1 MRKYIFILGIIILSL
16 CACSKEG
23 LTQYDAAKNYLYIP
37 NDKYMDTTFVTFK
50 HHPGIDDYDV
60 FFEVRLI
67 GIQLIEDKSYSIE
80 VVKDKTT
87 AKVEDYTLDTE
98 QIFHAGVL
106 KDQLKITLH
115 NTAHLLNE
123 TVRVT
128 LRLTPNENFGVADYL
143 GESESRAQSL
153 TASVAFD
160 NQISKPSW
168 WNSDIE
174 MNYLGEWTPI
184 KYEKFIESCGGEV
197 LDLSEYEGYQIME
210 LAVKFK
216 NDIDK
221 YGWKDKDNE
230 LIDLPIY

>member
-60 FFEVRLI
+60 FF

-143 GESESRAQSL
+143 GESES
-153 TASVAFD
+153 
-160 NQISKPSW
+160 W

-216 NDIDK
+216 NDIEK

>member
-60 FFEVRLI
+60 FFEVRLV

-123 TVRVT
+123 TVRV
-128 LRLTPNENFGVADYL
+128 
-143 GESESRAQSL
+143 
-153 TASVAFD
+153 
-160 NQISKPSW
+160 KPTW

-184 KYEKFIESCGGEV
+184 KYEKFIVSCGGEV

-216 NDIDK
+216 NDIEK